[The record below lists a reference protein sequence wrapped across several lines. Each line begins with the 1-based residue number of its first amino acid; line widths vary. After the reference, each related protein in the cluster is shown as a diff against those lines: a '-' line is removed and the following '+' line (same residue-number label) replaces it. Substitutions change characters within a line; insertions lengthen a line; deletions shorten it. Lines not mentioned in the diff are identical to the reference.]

1 MMSIFL
7 VLLEPDAN
15 QEDRQYNRVLSIVT
29 VRNFVKS
36 CQGYTALVMIP
47 ESGIPIIC
55 IHTHTRT
62 TEPLW
67 PDLSGILAEWEG
79 QCSQHVAWTLVF
91 SGKTQMTILLK
102 QQLHSGASCR
112 KKTTIHSTKEQTRF
126 MKTTELDCLVKAWT
140 KATLVQEIP
149 ILS

>member
-7 VLLEPDAN
+7 VLLELGAN
-15 QEDRQYNRVLSIVT
+15 QENRQYNSILSILT
-29 VRNFVKS
+29 LKNSVKS
-36 CQGYTALVMIP
+36 CQRYTALVMIP

-55 IHTHTRT
+55 IHTHTRIAET
-62 TEPLW
+62 LW
-67 PDLSGILAEWEG
+67 PVLSGILAEWEG

-102 QQLHSGASCR
+102 WQPYSGASCR
-112 KKTTIHSTKEQTRF
+112 KKTIHSAKEQRRF

-140 KATLVQEIP
+140 KDTVVQEIP